1 MNGQRPKKA
10 DQRFDDGALVRP
22 DFRDPGAPRGD
33 RKTAQLCTQV
43 QRALEL
49 ALLGA
54 CSDDVLME
62 LRVAAVEPAAGSRRL
77 RVVFAVPES
86 VAGLGREAIEE
97 RLRAARDV
105 LVEEVVQSI
114 HRRKCPELVFELVRE

>member
-10 DQRFDDGALVRP
+10 DQRFDDGALTRP
-22 DFRDPGAPRGD
+22 DFRDLSRPRGD
-33 RKTAQLCTQV
+33 HKTAQLCAQI

-54 CSDDVLME
+54 CSDEVLME
-62 LRVAAVEPAAGSRRL
+62 LQVIAVEPAPDSRRL
-77 RVVFAVPES
+77 RVVFVVPDS
-86 VAGLGREAIEE
+86 VADLGREEIER
-97 RLRAARDV
+97 RLQAERDV
-105 LVEEVVQSI
+105 LTAEVVQSI